1 MYRDYDFMFKIVLI
15 GDSNVGKSSL
25 LIRFS
30 DDSFTEN
37 YITTIGVDFRFRT
50 LTFDNDENKDYSKA
64 SSTKSTVKLQ
74 IWDTAG
80 QERYRTITNAYYRG
94 SDGILL
100 VADATNKRSLDNIPD
115 WVSQIERYTDDEVWK
130 ILLVNKT
137 DLADDVEITEEEL
150 DQFSKIHNIPY
161 MWTSAKSGDNVDE
174 AFLKMTKSLAKKNAQ
189 KIEEGLRFKPG
200 KRSKNR
206 STNLFRSADQA
217 LRDEKSMNCCSM

>member
-50 LTFDNDENKDYSKA
+50 LTFDNDDNKDYSKA

-115 WVSQIERYTDDEVWK
+115 WVSQIERYTDDEV
-130 ILLVNKT
+130 
-137 DLADDVEITEEEL
+137 
-150 DQFSKIHNIPY
+150 
-161 MWTSAKSGDNVDE
+161 
-174 AFLKMTKSLAKKNAQ
+174 
-189 KIEEGLRFKPG
+189 
-200 KRSKNR
+200 
-206 STNLFRSADQA
+206 
-217 LRDEKSMNCCSM
+217 